1 VRVLLS
7 VALLGGALLVP
18 GCSGKPEPEPTPTVA
33 APVITDAP
41 AGSNAEDTTFGAAL
55 LPLQQQAI
63 ALAGLAQD
71 RAGNPELVAMAKAIA
86 TGQQGESDTIKAL
99 MVQWSDGSQT
109 APAPGAVD
117 PATLARLES
126 LRGAEFDRLWVQS
139 MTGLHRSVM
148 SLAEAEIRTGHNVD
162 AQTLAKSILD
172 TRQAQLQ
179 QMQQMVG

>member
-1 VRVLLS
+1 
-7 VALLGGALLVP
+7 
-18 GCSGKPEPEPTPTVA
+18 
-33 APVITDAP
+33 
-41 AGSNAEDTTFGAAL
+41 
-55 LPLQQQAI
+55 
-63 ALAGLAQD
+63 
-71 RAGNPELVAMAKAIA
+71 
-86 TGQQGESDTIKAL
+86 
-99 MVQWSDGSQT
+99 
-109 APAPGAVD
+109 VD